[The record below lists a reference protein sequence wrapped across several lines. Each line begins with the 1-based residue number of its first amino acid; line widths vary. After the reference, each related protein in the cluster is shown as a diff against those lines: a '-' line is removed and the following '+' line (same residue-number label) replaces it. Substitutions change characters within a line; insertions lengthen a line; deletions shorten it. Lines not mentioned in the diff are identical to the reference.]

1 MAKELTTKND
11 TAVVVPTRK
20 TGAQVVSE
28 VEQIITSKWSLIS
41 GVAQG
46 ELTAKR
52 LLNIYISVMS
62 RNPKLLECSPMSLVR
77 CFMLSS
83 ELGLPIGSD
92 GMSLAYAIPFK
103 NNKTG
108 KTEAVFM
115 PSYRGLSHLAVSS
128 GAVKHV
134 YGKIVY
140 ENEIA
145 QGRFELVEGL
155 HPNIIHRPLLGDDR
169 GGIYGVYAIAV
180 LDNGLNHMEWLSK
193 GDLDRI
199 RACSRAQDSGPWVEW
214 PEMMSI
220 KSGIKRVL
228 KYVPDRPIVAR
239 AVELDTAAEI
249 GGTQM
254 LPPGFENVCPD
265 EPTPSKTSLISQKLK
280 DKAANEEIE
289 DVPEPEEEDTHIEL
303 SEPIDVPVT
312 PVAKKAE
319 PVQQKPEEPKEAESK
334 PFTLRG

>member
-1 MAKELTTKND
+1 
-11 TAVVVPTRK
+11 
-20 TGAQVVSE
+20 
-28 VEQIITSKWSLIS
+28 
-41 GVAQG
+41 
-46 ELTAKR
+46 
-52 LLNIYISVMS
+52 
-62 RNPKLLECSPMSLVR
+62 
-77 CFMLSS
+77 MLSS

-103 NNKTG
+103 NNKTQ
-108 KTEAVFM
+108 KVEAVFM

-128 GAVKHV
+128 GSVKHV

-140 ENEIA
+140 ENEIS
-145 QGRFELVEGL
+145 QGRFELIEGL
-155 HPNIIHRPLLGDDR
+155 HPNIVHRPLLGDDR

-228 KYVPDRPIVAR
+228 KYVPDRPILSR
-239 AVELDTAAEI
+239 AVEIDTAAEI
-249 GGTQM
+249 GGAQL
-254 LPPGFENVCPD
+254 LPPEFEEVCPK
-265 EPTPSKTSLISQKLK
+265 EIAPSKTSLISQKLK
-280 DKAANEEIE
+280 DKAAPEDIE

-303 SEPIDVPVT
+303 SEPIDVPVK
-312 PVAKKAE
+312 PAPQGVE
-319 PVQQKPEEPKEAESK
+319 PVKKPEEPKKEEQKS
-334 PFTLRG
+334 FSLRS